1 MDGVAS
7 IPIRIHYLVFRH
19 DTLGTLLNLAGF
31 SDRLMQQIRRFLEME
46 KPFSRAARGG
56 AFHAICGRS
65 R

>member
-1 MDGVAS
+1 MGGLAR
-7 IPIRIHYLVFRH
+7 IRIRIPYLVFRH
-19 DTLGTLLNLAGF
+19 DTLGTLLNLAGA

-56 AFHAICGRS
+56 AFHAICGHS